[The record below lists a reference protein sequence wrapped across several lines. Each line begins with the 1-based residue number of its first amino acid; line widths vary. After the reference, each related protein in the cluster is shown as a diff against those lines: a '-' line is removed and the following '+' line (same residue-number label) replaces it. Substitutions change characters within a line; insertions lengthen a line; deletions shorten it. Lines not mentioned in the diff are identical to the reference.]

1 MENEKTTKIP
11 LTEQEYLS
19 KLAYQLDYLAY
30 DLEHD
35 PLWFNNPNCNKNIEL
50 LRDFVTKYH
59 PKTKFWREN
68 MKKKVGDWS
77 TEVEMDDE
85 EAKNVCNLG
94 KGAKC
99 CAFLVLGSK
108 GFRCIRVSSPMNSS
122 IFARLEDGTMVAKG
136 TGGWKGCAWEGII

>member
-11 LTEQEYLS
+11 GTEQEYLS

-59 PKTKFWREN
+59 PQTHEQAPCKMMTDYKSGWINCKDKLPEVQVVVVFCEN
-68 MKKKVGDWS
+68 NS
-77 TEVEMDDE
+77 RSE
-85 EAKNVCNLG
+85 EHTSELQ
-94 KGAKC
+94 
-99 CAFLVLGSK
+99 SH
-108 GFRCIRVSSPMNSS
+108 
-122 IFARLEDGTMVAKG
+122 
-136 TGGWKGCAWEGII
+136 